1 MVINDYAV
9 RGKGEK
15 MAVFKAE
22 CANVLISQCSN
33 GQTLRLDAAKLAVS
47 RYRFFIS
54 TPACRQAGYHIS
66 KLTNGFHWSSND

>member
-9 RGKGEK
+9 RGEGEK

-22 CANVLISQCSN
+22 CANVLISQCTN

-54 TPACRQAGYHIS
+54 TLSH
-66 KLTNGFHWSSND
+66 